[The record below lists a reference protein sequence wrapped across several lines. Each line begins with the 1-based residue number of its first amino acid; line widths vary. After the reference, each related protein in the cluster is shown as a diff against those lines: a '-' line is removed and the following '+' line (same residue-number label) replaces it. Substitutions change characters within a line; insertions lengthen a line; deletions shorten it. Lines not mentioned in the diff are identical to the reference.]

1 MNKKVFPLLVLT
13 GLTMGLV
20 GCNKSP
26 ASTPASSVTASS
38 TGNQDVGDGSIL
50 EIYYYRPD
58 ANYKGFTIWSWITG
72 NEGVGFDFE
81 STDTKFVEYTSDG
94 LWAKATLTF
103 DKEINAYTDWGMTTN
118 SKVLMPLEIAK
129 SDGFNIIIHNGDT
142 KDPDGDRAVDLN
154 LADSDGDGVYK
165 IYSVSGMAPVYYS
178 LDTCPFSG
186 ISAAEFKSN
195 TTEDYVEIVTSSA
208 LTPAPTK
215 ETVTIKDSG
224 GNVLPISE
232 VGAYRSGSIEVKLA
246 SRLTLDNIKKEYT
259 IYVEGHNSSDG
270 SGYKIG
276 YNYYYSTEA
285 FDKAFTTD
293 VELGS
298 FISGDNTNFKL
309 WAPTA
314 TKVVLNTYENGTV
327 TAPSSTYE
335 MVEGEKGVWSYQLS
349 GNKHGLYYSYDVT
362 VLGTTNKDVADPY
375 GKSANANG
383 KHSMVVDFSNSAVL
397 PTGFSETNAPS
408 VSSAAAPIVY
418 ETHVRDFTMSDSWKG
433 TTANKGKYLGL
444 SETGTKLDD
453 NSTKTGFDYVKDLGV
468 THVQLLPIYDFKS
481 VDETKINDVDYQKK
495 ITNGVYN
502 WGYDPQSYNAP
513 EGSYSS
519 DPNDGNT
526 RVKEL
531 REAIMNYNKS
541 GIGVIMDVVYNHMPG
556 QADSTFDKIV
566 PGYYFRGVNNSGAG
580 ADMASEKPMFK
591 KYVVDSTKMW
601 MKEYKMAGFRF
612 DLMGL
617 LTTDTMKSVSEEL
630 HKLNED
636 AIIYGEGW
644 SMFGSS
650 PFSPD
655 LTAKDMATQNHL
667 QGLEVGAFNDTTR
680 DALKGSV
687 FNAAEPGWAT
697 STEAISLTVKKN
709 VMYGIVGTQ
718 SHKDSA
724 LTTVYDDV
732 YTGATVNYA
741 EAHDNLT
748 LHDKLRLSVPGL
760 TEAEY
765 NQRQMFVNDIILTS
779 LGISFFHSGTEF
791 GRTKLIPTEM
801 VSSIDSGKVSCN
813 TDSTVCYSN
822 DSYNLNDTINAI
834 DWTLA
839 KTNEN
844 MVSEF
849 KKAVS
854 LKNTTEVLRSDTYGD
869 MESRYVFDTIGTDN
883 SVIAYTLT
891 SAVDSTQVLYIVH
904 NAGDSAIT
912 ISDHANWKIALGGTG
927 TSTSSISVAGHST
940 LVLVK

>member
-20 GCNKSP
+20 GCNKKPSSIP
-26 ASTPASSVTASS
+26 ISVTPSS
-38 TGNQDVGDGSIL
+38 TGGQVTGEGTVL

-58 ANYKGFTIWSWITG
+58 ANYTGFTIWSWVTG
-72 NEGVGFDFE
+72 NDGVGFNFG
-81 STDTKFVEYTSDG
+81 SIDTKFESYTSDG
-94 LWAKATLTF
+94 VWAKAVLTF
-103 DKEINAYTDWGMTTN
+103 DTTIEAYTDWGMTTQ
-118 SKVLMPLEIAK
+118 SSVVMPFEIAK
-129 SDGFNIIIHNGDT
+129 DDGFNIIIHKGDV
-142 KDPDGDRAVDLN
+142 KDPDGDRAVDLRQ
-154 LADSDGDGVYK
+154 ADPDGDGVYQ

-178 LDTCPFSG
+178 LDACPFSG
-186 ISAAEFKSN
+186 ISAVEFKSN
-195 TTEDYVEIVTSSA
+195 AIEDYAEITTSSA
-208 LTPAPTK
+208 LTPAPTT
-215 ETVTIKDSG
+215 ETVQIKDSA
-224 GNVLPISE
+224 GNILPISE
-232 VGAYRSGSIEVKLA
+232 VGGYRNGAIQVKLA
-246 SRLTLDNIKKEYT
+246 SRLTLENIKKEYT
-259 IYVEGHNSSDG
+259 IYVDGHNSSDG

-276 YNYYYSTEA
+276 YNYYYATEA

-298 FISGDNTNFKL
+298 FIAGDNTSFKL

-314 TKVVLNTYENGTV
+314 TKVVLNTYENGTA
-327 TAPSSTYE
+327 TTPSSTYE
-335 MVEGEKGVWSYQLS
+335 MTEGEKGVWSYQLS

-362 VLGTTNKDVADPY
+362 VLGKTNRDVADPY

-397 PTGFSETNAPS
+397 PTGFTEAKVPNVASG
-408 VSSAAAPIVY
+408 AAPIVY
-418 ETHVRDFTMSDSWKG
+418 ETHVRDFSMSDSWGG
-433 TTANKGKYLGL
+433 TAANKGKYLGL
-444 SETGTKLDD
+444 SETGTKLED

-481 VDETKINDVDYQKK
+481 VDETKINDTDYQNRVS
-495 ITNGVYN
+495 NGVYN

-531 REAIMNYNKS
+531 REVIMKYNQS

-601 MKEYKMAGFRF
+601 MEEYKMAGFRF

-617 LTTDTMKSVSEEL
+617 LTTETMKSVSEEL
-630 HKLNED
+630 HKINDD

-655 LTAKDMATQNHL
+655 LTARDMATQGNIE
-667 QGLEVGAFNDTTR
+667 GLEIGAFNDTTR

-687 FNAAEPGWAT
+687 FTASQPGWAT
-697 STEAISLTVKKN
+697 SSEAISTTSKKN
-709 VMYGIVGTQ
+709 VIYGIVGTQ
-718 SHKDSA
+718 NHKDSA
-724 LTTVYDDV
+724 LATTYDKT

-791 GRTKLIPTEM
+791 GRSKLIPNEM
-801 VSSIDSGKVSCN
+801 VANIDSSKISCN
-813 TDSTVCYSN
+813 SDKTVCYSH
-822 DSYNLNDTINAI
+822 DSYNLNDTVNAI
-834 DWTLA
+834 DWTLV
-839 KTNEN
+839 KTNAN

-849 KKAVS
+849 TKAVA
-854 LKNTTEVLRSDTYGD
+854 LKNATEALRSDTYGD
-869 MESRYVFDTIGTDN
+869 MESRYVFDEIGTDS
-883 SVIAYTLT
+883 SVIAYTVT
-891 SAVDSTQVLYIVH
+891 SAIDSNQVLYVVH
-904 NAGDSAIT
+904 NAGDEAIT
-912 ISDHANWKIALGGTG
+912 ISDYANWTIALGGTG
-927 TSTSSISVAGHST
+927 TSTASISVAGHST